1 MIFNINFYLNSN
13 LNNNYIKSI
22 TKGQHLKARQ
32 LTQSVIFELLSTEC
46 TQDNSGLITNLN
58 FKYMTNINF
67 DSKTDNSAIKNSM
80 FSFADAE
87 MKIFKQKIFE
97 SKDILIED
105 ENIKH
110 NLKIIWKEK
119 NKVLEEL
126 ESNFEN
132 DDYLKKGKL
141 REAFDSF
148 LVNTYYKYLQKIIA
162 ESSNNYEKKKIAK

>member
-1 MIFNINFYLNSN
+1 M
-13 LNNNYIKSI
+13 
-22 TKGQHLKARQ
+22 
-32 LTQSVIFELLSTEC
+32 
-46 TQDNSGLITNLN
+46 
-58 FKYMTNINF
+58 
-67 DSKTDNSAIKNSM
+67 
-80 FSFADAE
+80 
-87 MKIFKQKIFE
+87 
-97 SKDILIED
+97 IED
-105 ENIKH
+105 ENIKD

-162 ESSNNYEKKKIAK
+162 ESSNNYEKKKNCKINE